1 MLELRQIKKDYLTGD
16 NTVHALKG
24 IDIAF
29 RDSEFVAVLGPSG
42 CGKTTML
49 NIIGGLDGYTSGDLL
64 IGGRSTKDF
73 KDRDWD
79 AYRNHSVGFVFQSY
93 NLIPH
98 QSVLS
103 NVELALTLSGVPKSE
118 RRRRARKALED
129 VGLAEQ
135 LSKRPNELSGGQMQR
150 VAIARALVNDPE
162 IILADEPTGALDT
175 ETGLQVMDLL
185 HEISRDRLVVMVT
198 HNPDLAER
206 YATRTVTMLDGLITG
221 DSAPLSAEELSE
233 AGAGSEQSGQPLNV
247 TKKTGRKKKPSMSIW
262 TSFGLS
268 LNNLFTKKGRTILTS
283 FAGSIG
289 IIGIALIYAVSNGA
303 TVFINSVQEQTLTA
317 YPISLQ
323 SESVDLGSL
332 IETFMGKAESS
343 GEHDLDAVYQKAML
357 YGLVNA
363 MNSIESHEN
372 DLQAF
377 KKYLEARIS
386 DEEDTSG
393 LRSSVSGIQ
402 YMYGLNLQIYTE
414 SSDGKIIHSDQAE
427 LMRNLMTGG
436 RVSASQDSRSSSSYS
451 QFSSSAG
458 SSAMSRY
465 SSLFQEMLPGMN
477 GALIS
482 DVFEKQYDL
491 VYGSWPNDF
500 DELVIVVDEKNEIQD
515 LSLYALGLIP
525 EEYVSKVFDAV
536 RTGEKLDESK
546 QTWSFEDVCGRDYR
560 VILPFNCWSYD
571 PATGTYTDLRSTD
584 AGIKYLFSNG
594 LKLKVSGIIRPK
606 AGTVNTILTAAVG
619 YTYKLS
625 EYIIGNAY
633 GSEMAVAQQADPETD
648 IFTGL
653 TFKSVG
659 ENMSTAEKAAAF
671 RADIRSL
678 SQEEKAARYI
688 QVMSVPDEDYLKSVL
703 DERLGAMSREDLE
716 QQVIDSL
723 TAQMGVD
730 PSAITSYI
738 SSMTDEELKTVV
750 YDAMETAVKDQYAQN
765 RAASLSTV
773 SEKDLADSL
782 DAAVGGYSDEEC
794 ARYYDETAE
803 YSGSSFESNLRKL
816 GCYDL
821 GIPSEI
827 DIYAASFE
835 DKESIE
841 DAIAAYNRT
850 VSDVQEI
857 RYTDI
862 VGIMMSG
869 ITVIINAITYVLIAF
884 VAISLVVSSIM
895 IGVITLIS
903 VQERTK
909 EIGILR
915 AIGAS
920 KANVSSMF
928 NAETVIIG
936 FCSGLLGIIVTYLL
950 CIPVNILLNALTGI
964 VELKARLPVVTAVI
978 LIMISMLLTLISGL
992 IPSRSAAK
1000 KDPVV
1005 ALRTE

>member
-1 MLELRQIKKDYLTGD
+1 MLELKQITKNYLTGE

-29 RDSEFVAVLGPSG
+29 RDHEFVAVLGPSG

-64 IGGRSTKDF
+64 INGRSTKDF
-73 KDRDWD
+73 SDRDWD

-98 QSVLS
+98 QTVLS
-103 NVELALTLSGVPKSE
+103 NVELALTLSGVSKAE
-118 RRRRARKALED
+118 RRKRAREALES
-129 VGLAEQ
+129 VGLGDQ
-135 LSKRPNELSGGQMQR
+135 ISKRPNELSGGQMQR

-175 ETGLQVMDLL
+175 ETGIQVMDLL
-185 HEISRDRLVVMVT
+185 EKIAKDRLVVMVT
-198 HNPDLAER
+198 HNPDLAQK

-221 DSAPLSAEELSE
+221 DSMPITGNETCAASDSDSSRNKSPKA
-233 AGAGSEQSGQPLNV
+233 SG
-247 TKKTGRKKKPSMSIW
+247 KAKREKKPSMSIW

-268 LNNLFTKKGRTILTS
+268 LNNLFTKKGRTLLTS

-303 TVFINSVQEQTLTA
+303 TVYINTVQEETLTA
-317 YPISLQ
+317 YPIALE

-332 IETFMGKAESS
+332 IESFMGKAESS
-343 GEHDLDAVYQKAML
+343 VEHELDAVYQKAML
-357 YGLVNA
+357 YALVNA
-363 MNSIESHEN
+363 MNSVESHEN
-372 DLQAF
+372 DLEAF
-377 KKYLEARIS
+377 KKYLDGRVS
-386 DEEDTSG
+386 DGQDASG
-393 LRSSVSGIQ
+393 LHKSVSGIQ
-402 YMYGLNLQIYTE
+402 YKYGLNLQIYTE
-414 SSDGKIIHSDQAE
+414 STDGRILHSDQAE
-427 LMRNLMTGG
+427 LMRKLMSGG
-436 RVSASQDSRSSSSYS
+436 RSQSSSSQSS
-451 QFSSSAG
+451 QFSSVSG
-458 SSAMSRY
+458 QSAMTRY
-465 SSLFQEMLPGMN
+465 SSLFQEMLPGLN

-500 DELVIVVDEKNEIQD
+500 NELVIVVDEKNEIQD
-515 LSLYALGLIP
+515 LSLYALGLLP
-525 EEYVSKVFDAV
+525 EEYVTKIFDAV
-536 RTGEKLDESK
+536 KTGEKLDESK
-546 QTWSFEDVCGRDYR
+546 QTWSFEDVCARDYR
-560 VILPFNCWSYD
+560 VILPFNLWSYD
-571 PATGTYTDLRSTD
+571 SASGSYSDLRSTD
-584 AGIKYLFSNG
+584 AGIKYLFANG
-594 LKLKVSGIIRPK
+594 LKLKVSGIIRAK
-606 AGTVNTILTAAVG
+606 AGAVNTILTGAVG

-625 EYIIGNAY
+625 EYIIGQAY
-633 GSEMAVAQQADPETD
+633 ESEMAKAQKADPDKD

-653 TFKSVG
+653 TFRSVG
-659 ENMSTAEKAAAF
+659 EKMSTAQKAAAF
-671 RADIRSL
+671 RAEISSL
-678 SQEEKAARYI
+678 SQKQKAERYI
-688 QVMSVPDEDYLKSVL
+688 AVMSVPDTEYIENVL
-703 DERLGAMSREDLE
+703 NERLGSMSRKDLE
-716 QQVIDSL
+716 QQVINSL

-730 PSAITSYI
+730 PSAISSYI
-738 SSMTDEELKTVV
+738 GSMSDDELKDVV
-750 YDAMETAVKDQYAQN
+750 YEAMETAVKDQYAKS
-765 RAASLSTV
+765 RSASLSTV

-782 DAAVGGYSDEEC
+782 DAATGGYSDEDC

-803 YSGSSFESNLRKL
+803 YSNSSYETNMKKL

-827 DIYAASFE
+827 DIYASSFE

-841 DAIAAYNRT
+841 DAISAYNKT
-850 VSDVQEI
+850 VDDVHEI
-857 RYTDI
+857 RYTDY
-862 VGIMMSG
+862 VGIMMSS
-869 ITVIINAITYVLIAF
+869 ITTIINAITYVLIAF
-884 VAISLVVSSIM
+884 VAISLIVSSIM

-936 FCSGLLGIIVTYLL
+936 FCSGLIGVTVTYLL
-950 CIPVNILLNALTGI
+950 CIPINIILNALTGI
-964 VELKARLPVVTAVI
+964 SALRAQLPLLTAGI
-978 LIMISMLLTLISGL
+978 LILISVMLTLISGL